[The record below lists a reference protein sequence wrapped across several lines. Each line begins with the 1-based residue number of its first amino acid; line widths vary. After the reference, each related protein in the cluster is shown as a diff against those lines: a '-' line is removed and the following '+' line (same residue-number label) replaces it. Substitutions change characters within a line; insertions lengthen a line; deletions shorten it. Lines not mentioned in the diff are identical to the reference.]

1 MREETERNCLPHG
14 SISGG
19 RGMQV
24 ISAIEG
30 GEKVVRMLRVAHNT
44 IEVDDGVKVAG
55 GTNPGVDRL
64 AVSLAERTW
73 MVII

>member
-1 MREETERNCLPHG
+1 
-14 SISGG
+14 
-19 RGMQV
+19 MQV